1 MNRTIPS
8 ALFALLCILVLSGCA
23 GQTTFKRTG
32 NITVLPT
39 EPGPMIVNGEQ
50 MASRQQLADYQA
62 GLSSTA
68 PVIAAPKAVAA
79 VNGPQISD
87 RQQLADYQASLPF
100 YSGKTPA
107 SVTTVQQIANRQ
119 QLADYQAN
127 LR

>member
-62 GLSSTA
+62 
-68 PVIAAPKAVAA
+68 
-79 VNGPQISD
+79 
-87 RQQLADYQASLPF
+87 SLPF

>member
-1 MNRTIPS
+1 MNRRIVTVLF
-8 ALFALLCILVLSGCA
+8 ALFAALVLSACA
-23 GQTTFKRTG
+23 VQSPFQTAG
-32 NITVLPT
+32 SVTVLPSA
-39 EPGPMIVNGEQ
+39 PGPMAVNVTQ
-50 MASRQQLADYQA
+50 ISDRRQLADYQA